1 MTDFSMLTAVK
12 TYLQSNIKDMNFYLT
27 KTSEDEK
34 PFCVVELDGAL
45 ASVGYLNGHEAA
57 LPSKVK
63 FRTVCFHDEMS
74 MQNSLDRSQ
83 LINKFLDG
91 SVIKLKGGGAATIKL
106 MGSHVDIC
114 KSGQKKTVINFYE
127 SLIRG

>member
-1 MTDFSMLTAVK
+1 MTDFSVLAAVK
-12 TYLQSNIKDMNFYLT
+12 IHLQSNIKDMNFYLT
-27 KTSEDEK
+27 RTADDDK
-34 PFCVVELDGAL
+34 PFCVVELDGVL
-45 ASVGYLNGHEAA
+45 ASVGSLQGLEAVS
-57 LPSKVK
+57 PSKVK

-74 MQNSLDRSQ
+74 IQNSLDRSQ

-91 SVIKLKGGGAATIKL
+91 SIVKLKGGAAATIKL